1 MKYKSLLER
10 DFALKWLKPRKIKAE
25 YEAERFSYVKS
36 HFYVPDW
43 KIKENGFMET
53 KAKFTSSDR
62 SKTLSVLKVCPD
74 IKIIMVFANAYNKLS
89 KKSKTTYADW
99 CDQHNIPW
107 LHLGARYVKG
117 KYFFDKNPE
126 GWIQVEKLIADN

>member
-10 DFALKWLKPRKIKAE
+10 DFALKWLKPRKIKAD
-25 YEAERFSYVKS
+25 YEVDRFSYVKT
-36 HFYVPDW
+36 HFYIPDW
-43 KIKENGFMET
+43 KIKKDVYLET
-53 KAKFTSSDR
+53 KGKFTSSDR
-62 SKTLSVLKVCPD
+62 SKTLAVVQAYPK

-107 LHLGARYVKG
+107 LHLGAKYFKG
-117 KYFFDKNPE
+117 KYIFNQNPE
-126 GWIQVEKLIADN
+126 GWQQVEELLK